1 MTDAYDELTRLAIG
15 TPCQLTKL
23 DTRALYRLSE
33 WMKAYCQKRRNGAM
47 PPSGETAAAAYYM
60 VSFFLGLLSAS
71 KHQPLA
77 FDAVNRCFD
86 KVHCRLFHF
95 AASCF
100 ICCLLFHL
108 IPLVSFAA
116 SCFIPHQMH

>member
-1 MTDAYDELTRLAIG
+1 MTDAYDDLTKLAAG

-47 PPSGETAAAAYYM
+47 PPPGETAAAAYYM

-71 KHQPLA
+71 RPFA

-86 KVHCRLFHF
+86 QV
-95 AASCF
+95 AAYCF
-100 ICCLLFHL
+100 INSLATASRIIGPGVISAECSQH
-108 IPLVSFAA
+108 AA
-116 SCFIPHQMH
+116 RH

>member
-86 KVHCRLFHF
+86 KVAF
-95 AASCF
+95 S
-100 ICCLLFHL
+100 LLDSRFSL
-108 IPLVSFAA
+108 LDSRFSLRDATT
-116 SCFIPHQMH
+116 HQMH